1 MTRALLLLWL
11 LPSAVSAQSTASSEA
26 AQHVQAG
33 TAAEQAHQYET
44 AIAEFRKATDLRPS
58 DAVGFVRLGRACM
71 EQHTYEQ
78 AVVALQRAL
87 QEDPELEIAHRLLGY
102 AYLAQGYAVDA
113 IPHLERV
120 HELRALGIA
129 QIQTGQV
136 AEAVVNLQAEVKKS
150 PNDPDLLYYLS
161 KASEMLAQQS
171 RTALLGSFPESE
183 RTHQVQGQDFFALHK
198 LSEAEMEY
206 QQALALRPDL
216 PGLHLELG
224 QVYAEGAQWLK
235 ADEQYRA
242 EVSLQPGSG
251 EAAYRLGDAL
261 LHEGKAQEAL
271 RELQQSDRLRPDM
284 SETLYSL
291 GKAAFAAG
299 DGNAAERAWTRVIA
313 IERESPLAAQAH
325 FSLAGLYRKQGDADK
340 ATSEMQQFH
349 KLQERSRKTG
359 PH

>member
-11 LPSAVSAQSTASSEA
+11 LPSAVSAQSNAAADA

-33 TAAEQAHQYET
+33 IAAEQAHRYD
-44 AIAEFRKATDLRPS
+44 IAVSEFRKATDLQPT
-58 DAVGFVRLGRACM
+58 DAVGLARLGRAHM
-71 EQHTYEQ
+71 EQHEYGQ

-87 QEDPELEIAHRLLGY
+87 QQDPELEIAHRLLGY

-113 IPHLERV
+113 IPHLEKV

-136 AEAVVNLQAEVKKS
+136 AEAVANLQAEVKKT

-161 KASEMLAQQS
+161 QASEKLAQQT
-171 RTALLGSFPESE
+171 RTSLLGSFPESE
-183 RTHQVQGQDFFALHK
+183 RTHQVQGQNFYALHK
-198 LSEAEMEY
+198 LAEAEKEY
-206 QQALALRPDL
+206 QQALTLRPDL

-224 QVYAEGAQWLK
+224 QVYAEGAQWPK

-242 EVSLQPGSG
+242 EIALQPGSG

-271 RELQQSDRLRPDM
+271 HELQRSDRLRP
-284 SETLYSL
+284 
-291 GKAAFAAG
+291 
-299 DGNAAERAWTRVIA
+299 
-313 IERESPLAAQAH
+313 
-325 FSLAGLYRKQGDADK
+325 
-340 ATSEMQQFH
+340 
-349 KLQERSRKTG
+349 
-359 PH
+359 